1 MEEFYVLATEDY
13 RQLALAADWAAL
25 LGERARQGWSLLDVA
40 CGSGKFPTAL
50 ARFTAVASLP
60 DVAYDLLDPSA
71 FSIATARAALAPPF
85 MPRNDLVMPLQELPS
100 SCGPYDVV
108 WATIRTNDP
117 GGEVPRSPVGRPA
130 IDQQLWK
137 NRSSAA

>member
-25 LGERARQGWSLLDVA
+25 LGERAHQGWSLLDVA

-50 ARFTAVASLP
+50 VRFTAVASLP
-60 DVAYDLLDPSA
+60 GVAYDLLDPSA

-85 MPRNDLVMPLQELPS
+85 MSRNDLALPLPELSS
-100 SCGPYDVV
+100 SCCPYCVC
-108 WATIRTNDP
+108 WAAHSLLP
-117 GGEVPRSPVGRPA
+117 VP
-130 IDQQLWK
+130 
-137 NRSSAA
+137 